1 MYADQTI
8 QTNVNSPY
16 IRLQFARLANEL
28 VAAGDTTRAIE
39 ALDRVVKEIPF
50 SQIRHNFQT
59 HYLIEAYYNAGAYD
73 KGNAILEEYAR
84 ILEEYMD
91 YYLQFKGKYRGL
103 IFSQLNEKYTD
114 LTNLYTLARAY
125 GQQEQAYGIET
136 FLRKH
141 GLIEDQT
148 EPVDEQNVPMEGQDS
163 LAELQSDSAK
173 VQSGQE

>member
-1 MYADQTI
+1 MQGPMIKEMLFWRSMHGYWKSMWTTI
-8 QTNVNSPY
+8 CNS
-16 IRLQFARLANEL
+16 RANI
-28 VAAGDTTRAIE
+28 G
-39 ALDRVVKEIPF
+39 
-50 SQIRHNFQT
+50 
-59 HYLIEAYYNAGAYD
+59 
-73 KGNAILEEYAR
+73 
-84 ILEEYMD
+84 
-91 YYLQFKGKYRGL
+91 GL